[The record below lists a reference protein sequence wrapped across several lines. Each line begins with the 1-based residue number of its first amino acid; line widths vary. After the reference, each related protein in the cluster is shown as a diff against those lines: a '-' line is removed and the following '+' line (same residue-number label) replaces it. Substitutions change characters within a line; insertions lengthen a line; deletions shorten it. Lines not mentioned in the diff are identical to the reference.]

1 MFSSSRS
8 ASSLCTDVLRSSSS
22 RDFTL
27 FSMADT
33 SVSCCF
39 LRHKSTSY
47 FARFQRVSSPY
58 KPVSQPCVVAK
69 REKFW
74 CATADTIKLDVRTAG
89 CNKSFQSFFFV
100 PTQLHFRQRSSLLFC
115 LPSLIVQWPT
125 RIVHFSLLR
134 MIVKLVYR
142 RKNAEL
148 GSPRMSLF

>member
-1 MFSSSRS
+1 MSFVVPAQEILLYFPWLTLPSR
-8 ASSLCTDVLRSSSS
+8 A
-22 RDFTL
+22 
-27 FSMADT
+27 
-33 SVSCCF
+33 VSCGI
-39 LRHKSTSY
+39 R
-47 FARFQRVSSPY
+47 ARVTLPGFNVSPSPY

-89 CNKSFQSFFFV
+89 CNKSFQSLFFV
-100 PTQLHFRQRSSLLFC
+100 LTPLHFRQRSSLLFC